1 MFLATFVS
9 MGTFI
14 IIVAAAV
21 LLAAVA
27 GIFAMAMK
35 SARKDKEE
43 ALALIAQTH
52 QAALASLKENHQTAI
67 NSLKDGYER
76 TLSELKSGHQREVD
90 ELKCSCDKALA
101 EMKSSNEK
109 SVAELKKSHEV
120 ALSQQLETVK
130 AQVTA
135 ESEKMLKAREEELEK
150 RARQTFE
157 AITGGLDKNIK
168 DMKDAF
174 EQNKKTHTET
184 SQSLKENLESAVRH
198 LREQTLSI
206 GSKADNLADA
216 LRGKNKTQGNWG
228 EIILDNL
235 FTNEGMREGRD
246 YDKEETLRDEQ
257 GNIVLNED
265 SSKRMRPDYILHYPD
280 GNDVIIDSKVVLTAA
295 DDYFRATDEASKADA
310 MARNLSA
317 IKEQVKNLSKKDY
330 SRYLTP
336 GRRML
341 DYVIMFV
348 PVYSALR
355 LAYESDRNLWHDA
368 YKQGVLITTEE
379 TLMPFLRMIRIA
391 WTSHEQVANQQQ
403 IISTAETIL
412 ARVSDFCT
420 AHAKMGKKLEEAM
433 DQFEACDKKI
443 RDRGQSI
450 VGAANKLIQLGVPR
464 NAKKLLPA
472 EIGME
477 EVEE

>member
-1 MFLATFVS
+1 MT
-9 MGTFI
+9 GTLI
-14 IIVAAAV
+14 VIVAAAV

-27 GIFAMAMK
+27 FIFAMALK
-35 SARKDKEE
+35 SAKNEKDQ
-43 ALALIAQTH
+43 ALAMLKASHDATVESLKSGH
-52 QAALASLKENHQTAI
+52 DATVASLKA
-67 NSLKDGYER
+67 GYEM
-76 TLSELKSGHQREVD
+76 TLSELRNGHQREVS
-90 ELKCSCDKALA
+90 ELKASSEKALA
-101 EMKSSNEK
+101 E
-109 SVAELKKSHEV
+109 LKKTYDESM
-120 ALSQQLETVK
+120 AQQLETVK
-130 AQVTA
+130 VQVTA

-150 RARQTFE
+150 RAKQTFE

-168 DMKDAF
+168 DMKEAF
-174 EQNKKTHTET
+174 ELHRKTHTET
-184 SQSLKENLESAVRH
+184 SQSLKENLENAVKH

-206 GSKADNLADA
+206 GDKADSLADA

-246 YDKEETLRDEQ
+246 YDKEETLRDEH
-257 GNIVLNED
+257 GNIVMNED
-265 SSKRMRPDYILHYPD
+265 TSKRMRPDYILHYPD
-280 GNDVIIDSKVVLTAA
+280 GNDVIVDSKVVLTAA
-295 DDYFRATDEASKADA
+295 DDYFRATDEAAKADA
-310 MARNLSA
+310 MARNLAA
-317 IKEQVKNLSKKDY
+317 IKDQVKNLAKKDY
-330 SRYLTP
+330 SRYLNP
-336 GRRML
+336 GHKML

-355 LAYESDRNLWHDA
+355 LAYEADRNLWHDA
-368 YKQGVLITTEE
+368 YRQGVLITTEE

-403 IISTAETIL
+403 IIATAETIL
-412 ARVSDFCT
+412 ARVSDFCA

-433 DQFEACDKKI
+433 DQYEACDKKI

-464 NAKKLLPA
+464 NAKKILPA

-477 EVEE
+477 EVE

>member
-1 MFLATFVS
+1 MT
-9 MGTFI
+9 GTLI
-14 IIVAAAV
+14 AIGAAAV
-21 LLAAVA
+21 LLVAVA
-27 GIFAMAMK
+27 FIFSIALK
-35 SARKDKEE
+35 SAKSDKEQ
-43 ALALIAQTH
+43 ALALLKASHDASI
-52 QAALASLKENHQTAI
+52 LSLK
-67 NSLKDGYER
+67 SGYEM
-76 TLSELKSGHQREVD
+76 TLAELRNGHQREIS
-90 ELKCSCDKALA
+90 ELKDSNAKAL
-101 EMKSSNEK
+101 
-109 SVAELKKSHEV
+109 AELKKSHEESL
-120 ALSQQLETVK
+120 AHQLETVK

-168 DMKDAF
+168 DMKEAF
-174 EQNKKTHTET
+174 ELNRKTHTET
-184 SQSLKENLESAVRH
+184 SQSLKENLESAVKH

-206 GSKADNLADA
+206 GDKADSLADA
-216 LRGKNKTQGNWG
+216 LRGRNKTQGNWG

-246 YDKEETLRDEQ
+246 YDKEETLRDEHGQ
-257 GNIVLNED
+257 IVMNED
-265 SSKRMRPDYILHYPD
+265 TSKRMRPDYILHYPD
-280 GNDVIIDSKVVLTAA
+280 GNDVIVDSKVVLTAA

-310 MARNLSA
+310 MARNLAA
-317 IKEQVKNLSKKDY
+317 IKDQVKNLAKKDY
-330 SRYLTP
+330 SRYLNP
-336 GRRML
+336 GHKML

-355 LAYESDRNLWHDA
+355 LAYEADRNLWHDA
-368 YKQGVLITTEE
+368 YRQGVLITTEE

-433 DQFEACDKKI
+433 DQYEACDKKI

-477 EVEE
+477 EIEQDI

>member
-1 MFLATFVS
+1 MSPFAIFVL
-9 MGTFI
+9 MTGTLI
-14 IIVAAAV
+14 TIGAAAV
-21 LLAAVA
+21 LLVAVA
-27 GIFAMAMK
+27 FIFSMALK
-35 SARKDKEE
+35 SARSEKEQ
-43 ALALIAQTH
+43 ALAL
-52 QAALASLKENHQTAI
+52 LRDS
-67 NSLKDGYER
+67 YER
-76 TLSELKSGHQREVD
+76 TLTELKDSHAREVSELKNSY
-90 ELKCSCDKALA
+90 
-101 EMKSSNEK
+101 EK
-109 SVAELKKSHEV
+109 SIAEQKKSHEDTL
-120 ALSQQLETVK
+120 AQQLETVK

-168 DMKDAF
+168 DMKEAF
-174 EQNKKTHTET
+174 ELNRKTHTET
-184 SQSLKENLESAVRH
+184 SQSLKENLESAVKH

-206 GSKADNLADA
+206 GDKADSLADA
-216 LRGKNKTQGNWG
+216 LRGRNKTQGNWG

-246 YDKEETLRDEQ
+246 YDKEETLRDEHGQ
-257 GNIVLNED
+257 IVMNED
-265 SSKRMRPDYILHYPD
+265 TSKRMRPDYILHYPD
-280 GNDVIIDSKVVLTAA
+280 GNDVIVDSKVVLTAA
-295 DDYFRATDEASKADA
+295 DDYFRATDEATKADA
-310 MARNLSA
+310 MARNLAA
-317 IKEQVKNLSKKDY
+317 IKDQVKNLAKKDY
-330 SRYLTP
+330 SRYLNP
-336 GRRML
+336 GHKML

-355 LAYESDRNLWHDA
+355 LAYEADRNLWHDA
-368 YKQGVLITTEE
+368 YRQGVLITTEE

-433 DQFEACDKKI
+433 DQYEACDKKI

-477 EVEE
+477 EIEQDV

>member
-1 MFLATFVS
+1 MT
-9 MGTFI
+9 GTLI
-14 IIVAAAV
+14 AIVAAAV
-21 LLAAVA
+21 LLVAVA
-27 GIFAMAMK
+27 YIFSMALK
-35 SARKDKEE
+35 SAKNEKEQ
-43 ALALIAQTH
+43 ALTL
-52 QAALASLKENHQTAI
+52 LKE
-67 NSLKDGYER
+67 SYER
-76 TLSELKSGHQREVD
+76 TLTELKAGHAREMSELKKLHD
-90 ELKCSCDKALA
+90 ESLA
-101 EMKSSNEK
+101 
-109 SVAELKKSHEV
+109 
-120 ALSQQLETVK
+120 QQLETVK

-157 AITGGLDKNIK
+157 SITGGLDKNIK
-168 DMKDAF
+168 DMKEAF
-174 EQNKKTHTET
+174 EQNRKTHTET
-184 SQSLKENLESAVRH
+184 SQSLKENLESAVKH

-206 GSKADNLADA
+206 GDKADSLADA
-216 LRGKNKTQGNWG
+216 LRGRNKTQGNLG

-246 YDKEETLRDEQ
+246 YDKEETLRDER
-257 GNIVLNED
+257 GNVVVNED
-265 SSKRMRPDYILHYPD
+265 TSKRMRPDYILHYPD
-280 GNDVIIDSKVVLTAA
+280 GHDVIIDSKVVLTAA
-295 DDYFRATDEASKADA
+295 DDYFKATDEAAKADA

-317 IKEQVKNLSKKDY
+317 IKEQVKNLAKKDY
-330 SRYLTP
+330 SRYLNAD
-336 GRRML
+336 RKML

-355 LAYESDRNLWHDA
+355 LAYEADRNLWHDA
-368 YKQGVLITTEE
+368 YRQGVLITTEE

-433 DQFEACDKKI
+433 DQYEACDKKI

-450 VGAANKLIQLGVPR
+450 VGAANRLIQLGVPR
-464 NAKKLLPA
+464 NAKKILPA

-477 EVEE
+477 EIEE

>member
-1 MFLATFVS
+1 
-9 MGTFI
+9 MGTLI
-14 IIVAAAV
+14 TIVAAAV

-35 SARKDKEE
+35 SARKEKEE
-43 ALALIAQTH
+43 ALALLSQTH
-52 QAALASLKENHQTAI
+52 QATLDSLRDNHQASLNSMKE
-67 NSLKDGYER
+67 GYER
-76 TLSELKSGHQREVD
+76 TLSELKAGHRREMD
-90 ELKCSCDKALA
+90 
-101 EMKSSNEK
+101 
-109 SVAELKKSHEV
+109 ELKKSHET
-120 ALSQQLETVK
+120 ALFQQLETVK

-157 AITGGLDKNIK
+157 SITGGLDKNIK
-168 DMKDAF
+168 DMKEAF

-184 SQSLKENLESAVRH
+184 SQSLKENLESAVKH

-206 GSKADNLADA
+206 GSKADSLADA

-295 DDYFRATDEASKADA
+295 DDYFRATDEASKTDA

-317 IKEQVKNLSKKDY
+317 IKDQVKNLAKKDY

-336 GRRML
+336 GRKML

-355 LAYESDRNLWHDA
+355 LAYEADRNLWHDA

-412 ARVSDFCT
+412 ARVSDFCS

-433 DQFEACDKKI
+433 DQYEACDKKI

-464 NAKKLLPA
+464 NAKKLLPT

-477 EVEE
+477 EDD

>member
-1 MFLATFVS
+1 MSPFAIFVL
-9 MGTFI
+9 MTGTLI
-14 IIVAAAV
+14 AIGVAAV
-21 LLAAVA
+21 LLVAVA
-27 GIFAMAMK
+27 FIFSMALK
-35 SARKDKEE
+35 SARSEKEQ
-43 ALALIAQTH
+43 ALAL
-52 QAALASLKENHQTAI
+52 LRDS
-67 NSLKDGYER
+67 YER
-76 TLSELKSGHQREVD
+76 TLTELKDSHAREVSELKNSY
-90 ELKCSCDKALA
+90 
-101 EMKSSNEK
+101 EK
-109 SVAELKKSHEV
+109 SIAEQKKSHEDTL
-120 ALSQQLETVK
+120 AQQLETVK

-168 DMKDAF
+168 DMKEAF
-174 EQNKKTHTET
+174 ELNRKTHTET
-184 SQSLKENLESAVRH
+184 SQSLKENLESAVKH

-206 GSKADNLADA
+206 GDKADSLADA
-216 LRGKNKTQGNWG
+216 LRGRNKTQGNWG

-246 YDKEETLRDEQ
+246 YDKEETLRDEHGQ
-257 GNIVLNED
+257 IVMNED
-265 SSKRMRPDYILHYPD
+265 TSKRMRPDYILHYPD
-280 GNDVIIDSKVVLTAA
+280 GNDVIVDSKVVLTAA
-295 DDYFRATDEASKADA
+295 DDYFRATDEATKADA
-310 MARNLSA
+310 MARNLAA
-317 IKEQVKNLSKKDY
+317 IKDQVKNLAKKDY
-330 SRYLTP
+330 SRYLNP
-336 GRRML
+336 GHKML

-355 LAYESDRNLWHDA
+355 LAYEADRNLWHDA
-368 YKQGVLITTEE
+368 YRQGVLITTEE

-433 DQFEACDKKI
+433 DQYEACDKKI

-477 EVEE
+477 EMEQDV

>member
-1 MFLATFVS
+1 
-9 MGTFI
+9 MGTLVI
-14 IIVAAAV
+14 TIAAAV
-21 LLAAVA
+21 LLVAVA
-27 GIFAMAMK
+27 FIFAMALK
-35 SARKDKEE
+35 SARNEKEQ
-43 ALALIAQTH
+43 ALAMMKEANEAAMSGLKDSYERTIAE
-52 QAALASLKENHQTAI
+52 LKAGHDKAVAEQKAGYDKAIADLKQSHQTA
-67 NSLKDGYER
+67 
-76 TLSELKSGHQREVD
+76 
-90 ELKCSCDKALA
+90 LA
-101 EMKSSNEK
+101 
-109 SVAELKKSHEV
+109 
-120 ALSQQLETVK
+120 QQLETVK

-135 ESEKMLKAREEELEK
+135 ESEKMLKAREEELER

-168 DMKDAF
+168 DMKEAF
-174 EQNKKTHTET
+174 EQNRKTHTET
-184 SQSLKENLESAVRH
+184 SQSLKDNLESAVKH
-198 LREQTLSI
+198 LREQTMSI
-206 GSKADNLADA
+206 GSKADSLADA

-246 YDKEETLRDEQ
+246 YDKEETLRDEH
-257 GNIVLNED
+257 GNVLTNED
-265 SSKRMRPDYILHYPD
+265 TSKRMRPDYILHYPD
-280 GNDVIIDSKVVLTAA
+280 GNDVVIDSKVVLTAA
-295 DDYFRATDEASKADA
+295 DDYFRATDEQSKADA
-310 MARNLSA
+310 MARNLAA
-317 IKEQVKNLSKKDY
+317 IKDQVKNLAKKDY
-330 SRYLTP
+330 SRYLQP
-336 GRRML
+336 DRKML

-355 LAYESDRNLWHDA
+355 LAYEADRNLWHDA
-368 YKQGVLITTEE
+368 YRQGVLITTEE

-420 AHAKMGKKLEEAM
+420 AHAKMGKKLEEAL
-433 DQFEACDKKI
+433 DQYEACDKKI

-464 NAKKLLPA
+464 NAKKILPA

-477 EVEE
+477 EVDE